1 MKMLPSKVLLPIAI
15 SFLLLQNANATLYFT
30 DHFAYTDG
38 ANLGATSGGGGTNW
52 TLASGDVSQ
61 IKVTTAST
69 QTSPSGYA
77 PAAGLGVAVTPTG
90 SRKQTGVPFNGATGI
105 PVADGNVVYASFL
118 LNVRTL
124 PSANMRIAYMHNG
137 ASTQGGIEV
146 VVSSTGQVGIQKKGS
161 GTTFVSGTP
170 VASNGTHLVVM
181 RYTFQSGNDEVAV
194 WVDPDSNSYGVNPAP
209 TTGLYAHTTGGGSDM
224 SNAIQHFCIESAA
237 VTGPVFWIDEV
248 NVGTTWA
255 DVTPSGAPVPP
266 SISSGP
272 TNQDVHAG
280 ETATFSVSAAGS
292 TPLQYQWYFNTNS
305 VLNLATNSTLVITN
319 AQLSDAGE
327 YSVLVSNAYGSV
339 TSAVAQL
346 TVTTFPPSVES
357 DPVDQS
363 VFVGQDATFNVQA
376 SGTTPLSY
384 QWYYNTNSVIANATN
399 SSLTVT
405 NAQLTDAGG
414 YSALVSNDFGS
425 VTSAVAQLT
434 VNTPVA
440 PSITSQPQDQL
451 NVSPGGTAMF
461 SVTVSGS
468 EPLSYQWYYN
478 NSTLLTGATDPTLT
492 ITNVQVSNA
501 GTYSVVVNNV
511 AGSATSSNAV
521 LTVDNSPVAPSFVTQ
536 PASQIVLVGG
546 TANFSATAAG
556 TAPIFYQW
564 KKDGVPVPGTT
575 STSLTLTNVQNSDS
589 GSYSLVA
596 SNSVGTATSSNAV
609 LTVTAAAP
617 IVNSAYNLVGFGQA
631 TTGGGVIP
639 TNDAA
644 YVQAFTPLDLA
655 NAIRSANKT
664 AGSVKVIE
672 IMNDLDLGWNEVGSA
687 VQTLDSTPFRSHAT
701 PKLHPRLLIT
711 GVSLID
717 IKSKSGLTIFSANGA
732 TIRHACFNVKGT
744 SNIII
749 RNLKFDELWEW
760 DEDSKGNY
768 DGNDWDFIDLG
779 NAGTVFN
786 IWIDHCTF
794 TKSYDGIVD
803 VKQGSYDITFS
814 WCKYTGDDGATN
826 PNSFVWQQINKLESN
841 KTSYAMYN
849 ALRNSS
855 NGGLSTT
862 DIVTIIQGHDKT
874 HLVGANSL
882 KAENATHT
890 LTFHHQW
897 FMNPWDRCVPRLRA
911 GNVHD
916 YNIYVDDTLGLA
928 AKRLR
933 DQHTFSSSYSFNPF
947 LNGSISTEGGA
958 ILVEKSVYKD
968 CLTPLRNNQTDPSNS
983 VYTGKIKALD
993 TIYQFDS
1000 TFVRGDS
1007 TDPGNPLG
1015 PKQAPIIPFSWNL
1028 PGNQLPYSYTMD
1040 DPAQLQAIVTSPTG
1054 GAGAGVLTWNKTNW
1068 MMTSYA
1074 PTAPVISADPQSQTV
1089 ALSNNVTFT
1098 VLAYGSAVL
1107 RYQWYFNSSTPL
1119 SGATNSSFSIGS
1131 VQAGDV
1137 GTYSV
1142 IVSNTAGTATSA
1154 SATLGITSSGTAP
1167 SAGFTATPING
1178 VAPLAVTFT
1187 DISTGTPPLSLSWD
1201 LGDSTTNT
1209 AGGASFVHTYAAGT
1223 YTVTLTASNSV
1234 GTDTL
1239 VSNNLITATTPTPF
1253 ESWQLHYFGC
1263 TGCPQAADTAD
1274 PDGDG
1279 MNNQAEF
1286 LAGTDPTSS
1295 ASALRIISAVQQGT
1309 DVVITWTTAGGSTN
1323 AVQTTAGGAGGSYT
1337 TNFVDLTTW
1346 PHIIITGSGDVTT
1359 NYTDVGGATNSA
1371 ARYYRVRLVP

>member
-1 MKMLPSKVLLPIAI
+1 
-15 SFLLLQNANATLYFT
+15 
-30 DHFAYTDG
+30 
-38 ANLGATSGGGGTNW
+38 
-52 TLASGDVSQ
+52 
-61 IKVTTAST
+61 
-69 QTSPSGYA
+69 
-77 PAAGLGVAVTPTG
+77 
-90 SRKQTGVPFNGATGI
+90 
-105 PVADGNVVYASFL
+105 
-118 LNVRTL
+118 
-124 PSANMRIAYMHNG
+124 
-137 ASTQGGIEV
+137 
-146 VVSSTGQVGIQKKGS
+146 
-161 GTTFVSGTP
+161 
-170 VASNGTHLVVM
+170 
-181 RYTFQSGNDEVAV
+181 
-194 WVDPDSNSYGVNPAP
+194 
-209 TTGLYAHTTGGGSDM
+209 
-224 SNAIQHFCIESAA
+224 
-237 VTGPVFWIDEV
+237 
-248 NVGTTWA
+248 
-255 DVTPSGAPVPP
+255 
-266 SISSGP
+266 
-272 TNQDVHAG
+272 
-280 ETATFSVSAAGS
+280 
-292 TPLQYQWYFNTNS
+292 
-305 VLNLATNSTLVITN
+305 
-319 AQLSDAGE
+319 
-327 YSVLVSNAYGSV
+327 
-339 TSAVAQL
+339 
-346 TVTTFPPSVES
+346 
-357 DPVDQS
+357 VDQS
-363 VFVGQDATFNVQA
+363 AFVGQDSTFNVQA
-376 SGTTPLSY
+376 SGTAPLTY

-405 NAQLTDAGG
+405 NAQLSDAGG
-414 YSALVSNDFGS
+414 YSVLVSNDYGS

-440 PSITSQPQDQL
+440 PSITAQPQDQI
-451 NVSPGGTAMF
+451 NVLPGGTAMF
-461 SVTVSGS
+461 SVTASGS
-468 EPLSYQWYYN
+468 DPLSYQWYFN

-492 ITNVQVSNA
+492 ITNVQISNA

-521 LTVDNSPVAPSFVTQ
+521 LTVDTSPVAPSFVTQ

-564 KKDGVPVPGTT
+564 KKDGVPVPGAT
-575 STSLTLTNVQNSDS
+575 STSLTMTNVQNSDS

-596 SNSVGTATSSNAV
+596 SNSVGTATSSAAV

-631 TTGGGVIP
+631 TTGGGVIA

-644 YVQAFTPLDLA
+644 YKQVFTALDLA

-687 VQTLDSTPFRSHAT
+687 VQTLDSTPFRAHAT
-701 PKLHPRLLIT
+701 PKLHPRLMIT

-717 IKSKSGLTIFSANGA
+717 IKSKSGLTIFSANGS

-803 VKQGSYDITFS
+803 VKQGSYNITFS

-849 ALRNSS
+849 AIRNSS

-882 KAENATHT
+882 KSENATHT

-968 CLTPLRNNQTDPSNS
+968 CLTPLRNNQTDPSNA

-1000 TFVRGDS
+1000 TFVRGNS
-1007 TDPGNPLG
+1007 TDPGNPMG
-1015 PKQAPIIPFSWNL
+1015 PFQAPIIPFSWNL
-1028 PGNQLPYSYTMD
+1028 PGGVLPYSYTMD

-1074 PTAPVISADPQSQTV
+1074 PTAPVITADPQSQTV
-1089 ALSNNVTFT
+1089 ALSNSVTFT
-1098 VLAYGSAVL
+1098 VLAYGSAPMT
-1107 RYQWYFNSSTPL
+1107 YQWYRNTNTL
-1119 SGATNSSFSIGS
+1119 LGGATNSSFSIGS

-1142 IVSNTAGTATSA
+1142 IVSNGAGTATSA
-1154 SATLGITSSGTAP
+1154 SA
-1167 SAGFTATPING
+1167 
-1178 VAPLAVTFT
+1178 
-1187 DISTGTPPLSLSWD
+1187 DLSLT
-1201 LGDSTTNT
+1201 STT
-1209 AGGASFVHTYAAGT
+1209 
-1223 YTVTLTASNSV
+1223 
-1234 GTDTL
+1234 
-1239 VSNNLITATTPTPF
+1239 TPF
-1253 ESWQLHYFGC
+1253 QDWQTQFFGC
-1263 TGCPQAADTAD
+1263 TNCSQADASAD

-1286 LAGTDPTSS
+1286 LAGSDPTTS
-1295 ASALRIISAVQQGT
+1295 ASALRIVSVLPQNN
-1309 DVVITWTTAGGSTN
+1309 DITVTWQTAGGHTNALQAASGDGNGGFSTN
-1323 AVQTTAGGAGGSYT
+1323 FTDVSG
-1337 TNFVDLTTW
+1337 L
-1346 PHIIITGSGDVTT
+1346 IILPGSGDVTT
-1359 NYTDVGGATNSA
+1359 NYLDAGGATNVPS
-1371 ARYYRVRLVP
+1371 RFYRVRLVP